1 MVMKAVGR
9 DEQMGQGSLIVP
21 TGNDSLCI
29 AHPRKGLF
37 MAKGRNLCLEAP
49 RMLSSHIQATQGP
62 PAGNPGI

>member
-37 MAKGRNLCLEAP
+37 MAP